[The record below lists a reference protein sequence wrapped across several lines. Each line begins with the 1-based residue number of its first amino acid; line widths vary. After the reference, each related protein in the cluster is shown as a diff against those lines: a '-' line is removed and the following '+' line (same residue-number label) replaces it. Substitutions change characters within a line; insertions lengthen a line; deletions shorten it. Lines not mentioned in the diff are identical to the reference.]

1 MKQEQLKSEA
11 LSVNIARTR
20 QDQIII
26 PPQHKWF
33 LKLSEKMWGFHKK
46 TEEFIIEFNHTLS
59 NSSFVL
65 NLLHKIAGED
75 FWFYQKQPKSEK
87 AFSIIMNFY
96 DEIEQRSL
104 SSDQEDKWIRSLV
117 SFVNKLSTLQPLY
130 INIIEQGLDLLDRQY
145 KQNNISCI
153 KNGRYIF
160 RQLKSIAILP
170 QFSQRITQLIIRI
183 LQDTRSFWQDS
194 AHIMTWFKSKRHLF
208 SDDCEELFRTTEDKL
223 FASIDLELNDQSL
236 YSEEINLLF
245 YRDVAE
251 YLRNSVNDLTI
262 ALERIYY
269 LFYLVYL
276 PGMTHLRS
284 YLLWDINAFLRQLHN
299 EEQLIINT
307 GFITNIFS
315 LFEDMFIKNTSIVL
329 DCILTLGKEF
339 IVMNN
344 QELIDEFIDRTIKLG
359 FVTPHTNAFDAN
371 GQLIDN
377 SDHVKNI
384 RVWLQLYEMNPNM
397 MRELFSALVVNLH
410 LGGVFI
416 SDTDL
421 FQKDITKL
429 LNSQIKGNFKQM
441 KQLCR
446 IFPIYFN
453 KIGAEGEIREYSTTI
468 DQLVFRKDELIHFFR
483 KQIHTESNNRHIA
496 LTKAIIL
503 YWYSGDSSHLEQF
516 VPNHLFTSLNNE
528 ASWFTGVHQ
537 VLVQF
542 FSERKESPE
551 EFLQLDNHLIDNAL
565 ENYDQKNIDKK
576 RVWYLFHLYLLLR
589 DKYSLDTTD
598 IIQKVKKYNLIS
610 GDYIDAFSESIERK
624 DNFSALVNILDII
637 EKLNEIVLDP
647 SHSKGWENIYHKR
660 HIAVGIPS
668 MYGMYHEKKFE
679 SLGSIFRCE
688 HLASRLFEKYIASIN
703 TNIITLKTLHD
714 IECFLTLVLRG
725 LSLDGITNQSL
736 ESNLKM
742 LRYSLKTTSFSLD
755 QYRNIFQF
763 MQESVQEIINKYFFR
778 VYDHQLQV
786 IIPKLYPIEKLSEFK
801 IHSISE
807 NFFRANLSSAFIIQ
821 MLDTFISSVIK
832 KIATLSDS
840 ISSELSP
847 SLLRLDVNMTMC
859 SFDEPNKTLDN
870 PVFLGA
876 KANNL
881 KKLYNNGL
889 PVPHGFVLTTE
900 LFRHRTIIR
909 QFTLLTNEINAC
921 IKAQIKH
928 LESLTGCTFG
938 DVANPLILSVR
949 SGTAFS
955 MPGAMNT
962 FLNVGLNEKIVKALS
977 KQENFGWTSW
987 DCYRR
992 LLQGWGMSQ
1001 GILRDVFDNIIISF
1015 KEKYNIEKK
1024 TEFTSTQM
1032 REIAHTYNEV
1042 LINNHIELEQDVY
1055 KQLEQAILMVMDSW
1069 DSDRS
1074 IIYREHLRIAD
1085 EWGTAVII
1093 QNMVLGNINLNSGTG
1108 VVFTHDPSIST
1119 SGVSLYGD
1127 FVFCSQGED
1136 IVAGLVHTQPVSMH
1150 QPNTRHDAS
1159 LEAVSPQIYQRL
1171 YDLAI
1176 DITSRLKFNHQEIE
1190 FTFESDDPESLSI
1203 LQIRNQNIQ
1212 KQSIRTVFKA
1222 KPKEMEYLGNG
1233 VGIGGGAMCGLLAF
1247 NMEDIINI
1255 RTHHPESNCIL
1266 LRPDTVPDDIGMIF
1280 KADGLITGRGGA
1292 TSHAAVTASRLQKVC
1307 IVNCRE
1313 LRFYETDH
1321 VAYIN
1326 KEELHAGEPIAI
1338 DGSAGIIYR
1347 GLYETEEENN
1357 ISL

>member
-1 MKQEQLKSEA
+1 MKKEQFKSDA

-20 QDQIII
+20 QDEIII
-26 PPQHKWF
+26 PPLHQWF
-33 LKLSEKMWGFHKK
+33 LELSEKMWGIHKK
-46 TEEFIIEFNHTLS
+46 TEKFIIEFNHTLS
-59 NSSFVL
+59 NSNYVL
-65 NLLHKIAGED
+65 NLLHKIASED
-75 FWFYQKQPKSEK
+75 FWFYQKQPDSEK
-87 AFSIIMNFY
+87 AFSIIMDFY
-96 DEIEQRSL
+96 NKIGQRSL
-104 SSDQEDKWIRSLV
+104 NSDQEDQWIRSLV
-117 SFVNKLSTLQPLY
+117 SFVNKLSTLQPLHL
-130 INIIEQGLDLLDRQY
+130 NIIVQGLDLLDKQY
-145 KQNNISCI
+145 KKNNVSCI

-160 RQLKSIAILP
+160 RQFKSIAGFP
-170 QFSQRITQLIIRI
+170 QFSKRIAQLLSQI
-183 LQDTRSFWQDS
+183 LHDTKKFWQES
-194 AHIMTWFKSKRHLF
+194 THIMTWFKSKQYLF
-208 SDDCEELFRTTEDKL
+208 SDDCEELFRATEDKL
-223 FASIDLELNDQSL
+223 FASIDLELNEQTL
-236 YSEEINLLF
+236 YSGEINLFF
-245 YRDVAE
+245 YRDIAE
-251 YLRNSVNDLTI
+251 YLRNSVNDLTHS
-262 ALERIYY
+262 LERIYY
-269 LFYLVYL
+269 LFYLVYI
-276 PGMTHLRS
+276 PGMTHLRT
-284 YLLWDINAFLRQLHN
+284 YLLWDINAFLKQLHT

-307 GFITNIFS
+307 GFISNIFN
-315 LFEDMFIKNTSIVL
+315 LFEDMFKKSTSIVL

-339 IVMNN
+339 VVMNN
-344 QELIDEFIDRTIKLG
+344 KQLIDEFIDRTIKLG
-359 FVTPHTNAFDAN
+359 FVTPHVNAFDAN
-371 GQLIDN
+371 GQLTDN
-377 SDHVKNI
+377 SNHVKNI
-384 RVWLQLYEMNPNM
+384 RVWLQLYEMNPKM
-397 MRELFSALVVNLH
+397 MKELFSALVVNLH

-421 FQKDITKL
+421 FQKDVTKL
-429 LNSQIKGNFKQM
+429 LNSLIKDNFKQV

-453 KIGAEGEIREYSTTI
+453 EIGAEGKIREYSTTI
-468 DQLVFRKDELIHFFR
+468 DQLLYRKDELIHFFR

-503 YWYSGDSSHLEQF
+503 YWYSADSSHLEQL
-516 VPNHLFTSLNNE
+516 VPRYLFNSFDIK
-528 ASWFTGVHQ
+528 APWFTGVHQ
-537 VLVQF
+537 VLIQF
-542 FSERKESPE
+542 FSERKESPK
-551 EFLQLDNHLIDNAL
+551 EFLQLNNHLIDKAL
-565 ENYDQKNIDKK
+565 KNYDQKNTDKK
-576 RVWYLFHLYLLLR
+576 RVWYMFHLYLLLR

-598 IIQKVKKYNLIS
+598 IIQKVKKNNLVS
-610 GDYIDAFSESIERK
+610 GDYIKTFSENLEKK
-624 DNFSALVNILDII
+624 DNFAALVSLLDII
-637 EKLNEIVLDP
+637 EKLNEIVLDLSP
-647 SHSKGWENIYHKR
+647 SKGWENIYYKR

-703 TNIITLKTLHD
+703 TNIITLKTLHS
-714 IECFLTLVLRG
+714 IEGFLSLVLRG
-725 LSLDGITNQSL
+725 LSLDGIINQSL

-742 LRYSLKTTSFSLD
+742 LRYSLKTTSFSLN

-763 MQESVQEIINKYFFR
+763 MQDSVREIINQYFLR

-786 IIPKLYPIEKLSEFK
+786 IIPKLYPDEKLSEFNV
-801 IHSISE
+801 HAISE
-807 NFFRANLSSAFIIQ
+807 NFYRKSLSSAFIIQ

-832 KIATLSDS
+832 GIANLSDS
-840 ISSELSP
+840 ISPELLP
-847 SLLRLDVNMTMC
+847 SLLHLDEDMIIC
-859 SFDEPNKTLDN
+859 PFDEPNKTLDN

-881 KKLYNNGL
+881 KELYNKGL

-900 LFRHRTIIR
+900 LFRHRTII
-909 QFTLLTNEINAC
+909 QKFPLITNEINAY
-921 IKAQIKH
+921 IKTQIKH
-928 LESLTGCTFG
+928 LESLTGHTFG
-938 DVANPLILSVR
+938 DESNPLILSVR

-962 FLNVGLNEKIVKALS
+962 FLNVGLNEKIVEVLC
-977 KQENFGWTSW
+977 KQENYGWTSW

-992 LLQGWGMSQ
+992 LLQGWGMSK
-1001 GILRDVFDNIIISF
+1001 GILRDVFDDIIISY
-1015 KEKYNIEKK
+1015 KKKYNIEKK
-1024 TEFTSTQM
+1024 IEFTSTQM
-1032 REIAHTYNEV
+1032 REIAKAYNEV
-1042 LINNHIELEQDVY
+1042 LIVNHIELEQDVY
-1055 KQLEQAILMVMDSW
+1055 KQLEQAISMVINSW
-1069 DSDRS
+1069 DSKRS

-1150 QPNTRHDAS
+1150 QPNTCHNES
-1159 LEAVSPQIYQRL
+1159 LETESPLIYKRL
-1171 YDLAI
+1171 NDLAI
-1176 DITSRLKFNHQEIE
+1176 DITSRLRFNHQEIE

-1222 KPKEMEYLGNG
+1222 QPKDMEYLGNG

-1247 NMEDIINI
+1247 NMEDIVQI
-1255 RTHHPESNCIL
+1255 RNNHPESNCIL

-1280 KADGLITGRGGA
+1280 EADGLITGRGGA

-1313 LRFYETDH
+1313 LNFHENDH
-1321 VAYIN
+1321 VAYIDG
-1326 KEELHAGEPIAI
+1326 KKLHAGEPIAI

-1347 GLYETEEENN
+1347 GLYETEEEKN